1 MTKKLISA
9 PLPTLKR
16 LPRYLHILQDLKAK
30 GIKQVSATIIAEEL
44 GIDSIQVRK
53 DLSTTGII
61 GKPKIGF
68 ELNELIDHI
77 VHFLNW
83 DNMTDAFLVG
93 LGGLGKAILGY
104 DNFKNYG
111 LNIVAAFDT
120 DPELLDTK
128 VHCVGVFDIKKLEDL
143 AQRMKIHIGVLTVP
157 VSAAQEV
164 AEKMVAGGIK
174 AIWNFAPVKLKL
186 PDNIIIENV
195 FLSQSLGVLTHRL
208 AQLKNT
214 EA

>member
-1 MTKKLISA
+1 MTQKLISA

-16 LPRYLHILQDLKAK
+16 LPRYLHILQDLKSK
-30 GIKQVSATIIAEEL
+30 GIKRVSTTIIAEEL

-53 DLSTTGII
+53 DLSATGIV

-68 ELNELIDHI
+68 ELDELLNHI
-77 VHFLNW
+77 IHFLNW

-111 LNIVAAFDT
+111 LNIVAAFDN
-120 DPELLDTK
+120 DPELIGTK
-128 VHCVGVFDIKKLEDL
+128 VHCVGVFDVEKIEDL
-143 AQRMKIHIGVLTVP
+143 AKRMKINIGVLTVP
-157 VSAAQEV
+157 TSVAQEV
-164 AEKMVAGGIK
+164 ADKMVAGGIR

-186 PDNIIIENV
+186 PDKIIVENV